1 MATEIV
7 HTIAASGG
15 DYTTLAAWESAQQ
28 RDLVA
33 ADEIAVAEIDGD
45 ISVTL

>member
-7 HTIAASGG
+7 HTIRASGG
-15 DYTTLAAWESAQQ
+15 DYTTLSAWEAAQQ

-33 ADEIAVAEIDGD
+33 ADEIAVAECYNDWRVG
-45 ISVTL
+45 